1 MAETIPDSVRTLR
14 VPEVDESP
22 AAFCATQVKTPAS
35 RSLAD
40 AMSSVTRPKSM
51 LGTILAPQ
59 DNGLLF
65 SFHTM
70 GEIIRLR
77 KFPFFF
83 LLFSVKY
90 FKEKVLIYYYIK
102 LRLS

>member
-1 MAETIPDSVRTLR
+1 MAEIIPDSVRTLR

-22 AAFCATQVKTPAS
+22 AAFCATQVKIPAS

-59 DNGLLF
+59 DNGL
-65 SFHTM
+65 SFNFQTVDW
-70 GEIIRLR
+70 
-77 KFPFFF
+77 K
-83 LLFSVKY
+83 
-90 FKEKVLIYYYIK
+90 
-102 LRLS
+102 